1 MALIHPI
8 NQLKIEKKADVLK
21 RVGLSQATLH
31 RRINDGTFPPA
42 VQLGPKAVGF
52 MSHEVDA
59 FLIACAIGEDKK
71 RVVAELLA
79 QRQTPKQANPLL
91 QYMNFQ

>member
-1 MALIHPI
+1 
-8 NQLKIEKKADVLK
+8 
-21 RVGLSQATLH
+21 
-31 RRINDGTFPPA
+31 
-42 VQLGPKAVGF
+42 

-71 RVVAELLA
+71 RVVAELFA
-79 QRQTPKQANPLL
+79 QRQTLKQANPLL